1 MSAWFDVS
9 TGRFRRSPGRARRP
23 EAGIASDALVF
34 ACATAA
40 EQRVA
45 RRSGARSA
53 LVGLGARNGLPEGPL
68 VSFGLA
74 GALRDGLAPGTVVD
88 ATKVVDVEGTVLWDD
103 GPLGVAG
110 AQPVT
115 ILAADAIVDDPAERR
130 ALHERTGA
138 DAADLESGPLARSGR
153 LQGVLRAISDT
164 PSRPLNGIAGG
175 VKADG
180 GLHWPG
186 LARAFVRS
194 PRGFLRAASD
204 AQRALGKLGD
214 AAKGWSR

>member
-1 MSAWFDVS
+1 M
-9 TGRFRRSPGRARRP
+9 
-23 EAGIASDALVF
+23 DADRVTF

-53 LVGLGARNGLPEGPL
+53 LVGLGAQNGLPEGPL

-88 ATKVVDVEGTVLWDD
+88 ATKVVDIEGTVLWDD

-110 AQPVT
+110 AEPVT
-115 ILAADAIVDDPAERR
+115 ILAVDAIVDDPAERR
-130 ALHERTGA
+130 RLHEVTGA
-138 DAADLESGPLARSGR
+138 DAADLESGALVRSGR
-153 LQGVLRAISDT
+153 LQGVLRAVSDT
-164 PSRPLNGIAGG
+164 PSRPLEGLAGG
-175 VKADG
+175 VKQNG
-180 GLHWPG
+180 GYDWAA
-186 LARAFVRS
+186 LARVFARS
-194 PRGFLRAASD
+194 PRGFLRSAVD
-204 AQRALGKLGD
+204 AQRALGRLGE

>member
-1 MSAWFDVS
+1 M
-9 TGRFRRSPGRARRP
+9 T
-23 EAGIASDALVF
+23 F

-53 LVGLGARNGLPEGPL
+53 LVGLGAQNGLPEGPL

-88 ATKVVDVEGTVLWDD
+88 ATKVVDIEGTVLWDD

-110 AQPVT
+110 AEPVT
-115 ILAADAIVDDPAERR
+115 ILAVDAIVDDPAERR
-130 ALHERTGA
+130 RLHEVTGA
-138 DAADLESGPLARSGR
+138 DAADLESGARARSGR
-153 LQGVLRAISDT
+153 LQGVLRAVSDT
-164 PSRPLNGIAGG
+164 PSRPLEGLAGG
-175 VKADG
+175 VKQNG
-180 GLHWPG
+180 GYDWAA
-186 LARAFVRS
+186 LARVFARS
-194 PRGFLRAASD
+194 PRGFLRSAVD
-204 AQRALGKLGD
+204 AQRALGRLGE

>member
-1 MSAWFDVS
+1 VSASFDVS

-115 ILAADAIVDDPAERR
+115 ILAADAIVDDPPSAGRCTSAPALTPPTSR
-130 ALHERTGA
+130 AGRSP
-138 DAADLESGPLARSGR
+138 AAAGCREFSGR
-153 LQGVLRAISDT
+153 SATR
-164 PSRPLNGIAGG
+164 R
-175 VKADG
+175 
-180 GLHWPG
+180 
-186 LARAFVRS
+186 
-194 PRGFLRAASD
+194 RGR
-204 AQRALGKLGD
+204 
-214 AAKGWSR
+214 